1 MTDFTIQFCVG
12 VPCNLFLNNLVFR
25 STEETFSMADES
37 YTSNPAMIGRK
48 KIAIGVLFSLS
59 EEEEAQRN
67 FQDFF
72 FSHFPLFE
80 SHINKLKSSIEKV
93 IFVAQILVC
102 IQLRFRQLIWLHIVT

>member
-1 MTDFTIQFCVG
+1 M
-12 VPCNLFLNNLVFR
+12 
-25 STEETFSMADES
+25 SDES

-48 KIAIGVLFSLS
+48 KIAISILFSLS
-59 EEEEAQRN
+59 KEEEAQKN

-93 IFVAQILVC
+93 MHIAPIL
-102 IQLRFRQLIWLHIVT
+102 